1 VSVNDIARVYASSLI
16 DTGQENNILPEIE
29 EEIKFLADL
38 ITENNDVRQFLNSP
52 GIPKDAK
59 KDFVE
64 KVFKGRL
71 SDLSSNF
78 LNVLIDNDR
87 QSSIVDISHAVI
99 ELMDDV
105 YKRQRITVI
114 SSVPLDTASK
124 NKLTAKLKEN
134 LKKDVILNEEIDESI
149 LGGIIIKIGDNVID
163 GSLSKD
169 LRNITNTLLNS
180 KVRSEVAYED

>member
-16 DTGQENNILPEIE
+16 DIGREKNILPDIE
-29 EEIKFLADL
+29 EEIRFLADL
-38 ITENNDVRQFLNSP
+38 ITADNEVRQFFNSP

-71 SDLSSNF
+71 SQTTIDF
-78 LNVLIDNDR
+78 TKVLVDNDR
-87 QSSIVDISHAVI
+87 QSSIFDIYQAVI
-99 ELMDDV
+99 VLMDDA
-105 YKRQRITVI
+105 YQRQRVTVV
-114 SSVPLDTASK
+114 SSAPLDPALK
-124 NKLTAKLKEN
+124 DKLTAKLKDN
-134 LKKDVILNEEIDESI
+134 LKKDIILNEETDKSI
-149 LGGIIIKIGDNVID
+149 LGGIIIKIDDLVID

-169 LRNITNTLLNS
+169 LRNITNNMLTS